1 MTEASRVARRLAAI
15 VPAYN
20 EERTIAAVIGVLQ
33 GARGIDE
40 VIVVSDGSN
49 DRTVEI
55 ARQLGATTYH
65 LVRNH
70 GKAAAMALGVARSDA
85 ELVLFV
91 DGDILGIAPA
101 MIESLIAPVRDGRVA
116 MNVGIRSRMPGID
129 AFHRRFGPLLS
140 GIRCLERQIFDA
152 VPEHYVVGFRIETAL
167 NWACRRLGRRLDTTV
182 LHGLRHLVK
191 EKKRGPLRGA
201 WARIVMFS
209 SVFFAFLKL
218 HVDEPALRAPSAP
231 PRLHGKLE
239 HVRF

>member
-1 MTEASRVARRLAAI
+1 MNRTSPRLAAI

-33 GARGIDE
+33 SVRGIDE
-40 VIVVSDGSN
+40 VIVVSDGST
-49 DRTVEI
+49 DSTVEI

-65 LVRNH
+65 LVQNH

-85 ELVLFV
+85 EVVLFV
-91 DGDILGIAPA
+91 DGDILGLEPST
-101 MIESLIAPVRDGRVA
+101 IERLVAPVRDGSVA

-152 VPEHYVVGFRIETAL
+152 VPEYYVVGFRIETAL

-191 EKKRGPLRGA
+191 EKKRGPLLGA
-201 WARIVMFS
+201 WGRVVMFS
-209 SVFFAFLKL
+209 SVFLAFVRL
-218 HVDEPALRAPSAP
+218 HVDEPPLRGPSAP
-231 PRLHGKLE
+231 PRLQGKLE